1 MEFLNKI
8 VEQFIRANRKLKRWQ
23 RAVSILA
30 AVVVFA
36 TTYAFVL
43 PAITLDKETA
53 STQSGI
59 EIAASDNE
67 PDGDGTVY
75 EAEPE
80 EPAEEIQ
87 DEESENSQEEGS
99 EGPEEN
105 ESEGPQDAE
114 AVTEESGSQ
123 SGSQDAEVSEEDNSD
138 ERTEAAGGQNTEEQ
152 TGSREAEDA
161 SDDADAAPDAAKDDA
176 VTAPAA
182 ETPAE
187 GETLEEIRQFMRTTM
202 RKR

>member
-1 MEFLNKI
+1 MHFFNRT
-8 VEQFIRANRKLKRWQ
+8 VEQFLRAKKRLKRWQ
-23 RAVSILA
+23 KAVSVMA
-30 AVVVFA
+30 AVVVFV
-36 TTYAFVL
+36 TTYALIL
-43 PAITLDKETA
+43 PAITLDKDTA
-53 STQSGI
+53 SGQSGI
-59 EIAASDNE
+59 EIATSDDE
-67 PDGDGTVY
+67 PESGGTVY

-80 EPAEEIQ
+80 EEQAEEP
-87 DEESENSQEEGS
+87 QEEEDVTEDIGSGS
-99 EGPEEN
+99 E
-105 ESEGPQDAE
+105 
-114 AVTEESGSQ
+114 
-123 SGSQDAEVSEEDNSD
+123 SQDAEMSEADNAD
-138 ERTEAAGGQNTEEQ
+138 ENPATDHGQNTEEQ

>member
-1 MEFLNKI
+1 MHFFNRT
-8 VEQFIRANRKLKRWQ
+8 VEQFLRAKKRLKRWQ
-23 RAVSILA
+23 KAVSVMA
-30 AVVVFA
+30 AVVVFV
-36 TTYAFVL
+36 TTYALIL
-43 PAITLDKETA
+43 PAITLDKDTA
-53 STQSGI
+53 SGQSGI
-59 EIAASDNE
+59 EIATSD
-67 PDGDGTVY
+67 DGPESGGTVY

-80 EPAEEIQ
+80 EEQAEE
-87 DEESENSQEEGS
+87 
-99 EGPEEN
+99 
-105 ESEGPQDAE
+105 PQKEE
-114 AVTEESGSQ
+114 AVTEDIGSGSE
-123 SGSQDAEVSEEDNSD
+123 SQDAEMSEADNAD
-138 ERTEAAGGQNTEEQ
+138 ENPATDHGQNTEEQ